1 MKANLPDPIVI
12 WEINIKKKI
21 MEHHSIL
28 ISSELR
34 SLNLIVE
41 GATESKSEYLKF

>member
-1 MKANLPDPIVI
+1 MKANLPDSIII
-12 WEINIKKKI
+12 WEINIKI
-21 MEHHSIL
+21 IVEHHSIL

-41 GATESKSEYLKF
+41 GAPESKNLDI